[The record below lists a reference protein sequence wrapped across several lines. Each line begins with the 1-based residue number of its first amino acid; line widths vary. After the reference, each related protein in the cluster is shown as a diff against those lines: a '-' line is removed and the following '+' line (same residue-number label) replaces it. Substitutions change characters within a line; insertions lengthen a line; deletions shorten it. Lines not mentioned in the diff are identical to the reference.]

1 MAPVVY
7 YPYTPKGGEIMADGQ
22 KSRVLADDLY
32 VDRNDLPT
40 EWEKQPQL
48 YMYWAEEYAWAVMDR
63 DKAKDQ
69 LDLVAADLDSAIR
82 TDPAAYE
89 LVKVTEAS
97 VAAAVKKQQS
107 YGDAVEKLHQ
117 ANLVVNRMAAARSA
131 MDHKRKALEHL
142 TTLAVNE
149 FYSSNTAPASS
160 QVTRGKKAQ
169 EKFTEQQASKRGLIE

>member
-1 MAPVVY
+1 MAEEQGV
-7 YPYTPKGGEIMADGQ
+7 
-22 KSRVLADDLY
+22 RVLADDLF
-32 VDRNDLPT
+32 VDRHDLPS

-63 DKAKDQ
+63 DKAKEQ
-69 LDLVAADLDSAIR
+69 LELKAADLDSAIR

-97 VAAAVKKQQS
+97 VAGAVKVQPEYQQ
-107 YGDAVEKLHQ
+107 AQEKLHQ

-142 TTLAVNE
+142 TTLAINE
-149 FYSSNTAPASS
+149 FYSSNTAPAASTVS
-160 QVTRGKKAQ
+160 RGKKAQ
-169 EKFTEQQASKRGLIE
+169 EKFAEKQESKRTVIS